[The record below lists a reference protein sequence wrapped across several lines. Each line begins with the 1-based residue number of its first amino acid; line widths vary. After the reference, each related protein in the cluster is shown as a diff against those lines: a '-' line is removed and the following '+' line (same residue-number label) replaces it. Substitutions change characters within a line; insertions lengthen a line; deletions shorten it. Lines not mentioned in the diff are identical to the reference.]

1 MESAT
6 LEASRREELGSRAA
20 QRLRRGGLV
29 PAVLYGHN
37 LDPVHLA
44 LPLKGLERLFHQG
57 TRMVNIQVGDLSE
70 PALIREV
77 QYDLMG
83 DHIIHVDLVRVA
95 LDEKVTV
102 TVPVELHGL
111 AKGVASGGTLDHV
124 IQDVEVRCLP
134 SDIPERIRLEISD
147 LDIGQIIHVRDL
159 EPPPGVEIV
168 HDPDATVVT
177 IHPPVTAEVA
187 VEAEAAEAA
196 AEPEV
201 IESRRKEEVAGG
213 EEKGP
218 D

>member
-6 LEASRREELGSRAA
+6 IEASRREELGSRAA
-20 QRLRRGGLV
+20 RRLRRQGLV

-37 LDPVHLA
+37 LDPVHLT
-44 LPLKGLERLFHQG
+44 LPLKTVERLLHAG
-57 TRMVNIQVGDLSE
+57 IRMVNLQIGDLSE
-70 PALIREV
+70 PALIRDV

-124 IQDVEVRCLP
+124 IQDIEVRCLP
-134 SDIPERIRLEISD
+134 RDIPERIRVEIAD
-147 LDIGQIIHVRDL
+147 LDVGQIVHVRDL

-177 IHPPVTAEVA
+177 IHPPVAAEVA
-187 VEAEAAEAA
+187 EEAAEAEAAT
-196 AEPEV
+196 EPEV
-201 IESRRKEEVAGG
+201 IEGRRKEEEAAG
-213 EEKGP
+213 EEESR